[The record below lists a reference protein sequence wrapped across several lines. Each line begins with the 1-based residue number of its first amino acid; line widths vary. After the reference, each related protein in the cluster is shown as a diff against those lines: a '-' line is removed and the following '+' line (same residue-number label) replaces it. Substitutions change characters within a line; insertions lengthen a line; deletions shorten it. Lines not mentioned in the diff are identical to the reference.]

1 MKLNNKN
8 KWQCALEL
16 DIERNIVDGDPSNLR
31 EAIQNGA
38 DLRIHTRFQHNE
50 HIDTTSNNDELILEA
65 AEFRTTYLIDNK
77 WVAGIMTLRQPTSPP
92 FAEFNQR

>member
-38 DLRIHTRFQHNE
+38 DLR
-50 HIDTTSNNDELILEA
+50 
-65 AEFRTTYLIDNK
+65 
-77 WVAGIMTLRQPTSPP
+77 
-92 FAEFNQR
+92 